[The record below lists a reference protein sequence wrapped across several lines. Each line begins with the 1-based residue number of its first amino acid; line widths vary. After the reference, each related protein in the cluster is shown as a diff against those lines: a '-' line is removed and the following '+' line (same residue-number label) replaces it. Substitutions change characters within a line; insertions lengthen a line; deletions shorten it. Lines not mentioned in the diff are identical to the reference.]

1 MELSLTNNQKIV
13 LQALEDSDQP
23 LGAYS
28 ILFNIEKKGIK
39 SPQQVYRALDKLIEV
54 GAVHKIESL
63 NSYIACK
70 HKDCKARESTSF
82 LICQECQKVY
92 EVLESDLSDK
102 FIKLSKESNFKYSTH
117 NLEIFGI
124 CDLCN

>member
-1 MELSLTNNQKIV
+1 MEPNLTNNQKIV
-13 LQALEDSDQP
+13 LQTLEKSEQP

-39 SPQQVYRALDKLIEV
+39 SPQQVYRALDKLIEI

-70 HKDCKARESTSF
+70 HKNCSARESTSF

-92 EVLESDLSDK
+92 ELLEDDLSDK
-102 FIKLSKESNFKYSTH
+102 FLKLSKKSKFEYSTH

-124 CDLCN
+124 CETCK

>member
-1 MELSLTNNQKIV
+1 MEPSLTNNQKIV
-13 LQALEDSDQP
+13 LQALEASEQP

-39 SPQQVYRALDKLIEV
+39 SPQQVYRALDKLIEI

-92 EVLESDLSDK
+92 EVLEGDLSDK
-102 FIKLSKESNFKYSTH
+102 FVKLSQKSNFKYLTH

>member
-1 MELSLTNNQKIV
+1 MEPSLTNNQKIV
-13 LQALEDSDQP
+13 LKALEDSEQP

-28 ILFNIEKKGIK
+28 ILINIEKKGIK
-39 SPQQVYRALDKLIEV
+39 SPQQVYRALD
-54 GAVHKIESL
+54 KIESL

-102 FIKLSKESNFKYSTH
+102 FIKLSQESNFKYFTH

>member
-1 MELSLTNNQKIV
+1 MEPSLTNNQKIV
-13 LQALEDSDQP
+13 LQALEDSEQP

-39 SPQQVYRALDKLIEV
+39 SPQQVYRALDKLIEI

-102 FIKLSKESNFKYSTH
+102 FIKLSQVSNFKYSTH

>member
-1 MELSLTNNQKIV
+1 MIGYLYYGTSLTNNQKIV
-13 LQALEDSDQP
+13 LEALEDSEQP

-39 SPQQVYRALDKLIEV
+39 SPQQVYRALDKLIEI

-70 HKDCKARESTSF
+70 HKDCKAR
-82 LICQECQKVY
+82 VY
-92 EVLESDLSDK
+92 IIFNLSGVPK
-102 FIKLSKESNFKYSTH
+102 SL
-117 NLEIFGI
+117 
-124 CDLCN
+124 

>member
-1 MELSLTNNQKIV
+1 MEPSLTNNQKIV
-13 LQALEDSDQP
+13 LEALEDSEQP
-23 LGAYS
+23 LGAYC

-39 SPQQVYRALDKLIEV
+39 SPQQVYRALDKLIEI

-82 LICQECQKVY
+82 LNCHEGQYGYV
-92 EVLESDLSDK
+92 VLERDLSDT
-102 FIKLSKESNFKYSTH
+102 FIKLSQESNFKYFTH